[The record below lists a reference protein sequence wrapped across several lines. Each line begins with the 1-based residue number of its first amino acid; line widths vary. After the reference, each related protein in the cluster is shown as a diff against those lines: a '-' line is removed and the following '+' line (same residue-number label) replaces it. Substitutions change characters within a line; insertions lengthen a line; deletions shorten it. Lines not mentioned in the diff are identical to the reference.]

1 VGKPKILDLAL
12 KNLVSK
18 PATIQYPREPTPVEE
33 DFRGRHYAD
42 LTKCTGCSL
51 CSIEC
56 PADAIKMTPI
66 PEGYEAPKSNP
77 RRIYPLIDY
86 GKCVYCYRCIT
97 VCPFNAYI
105 STNEYRLADSTMH
118 DSSELSLRTLS
129 RGGEVR

>member
-1 VGKPKILDLAL
+1 MGKPKILGLAVS
-12 KNLVSK
+12 NLASK
-18 PATIQYPREPTPVEE
+18 PATIEYPKEPTPVEE

-42 LTKCTGCSL
+42 LSKCTGCSL

-66 PEGYEAPKSNP
+66 PEGYDVPKSNP

-86 GKCVYCYRCIT
+86 GKCVYCYRCIS

-105 STNEYRLADSTMH
+105 HTNEYRLADHVIS
-118 DSSELSLRTLS
+118 DSSGLSLSTLGK
-129 RGGEVR
+129 GGVK